1 MSGGPVLKGTLQK
14 ASETKEK
21 MQRNQKTG
29 SFRKVRMEE
38 QELMRQVQVGNEMA
52 FSEIVKRYKDKIV
65 NFLWQITGNYQ
76 VAVELSQETFM
87 RVYFKADKYRPVAPL
102 SSWIYTIAANL
113 AKTEM
118 KKTHRVP
125 MVSLDDENNRFFV
138 RTGTEDNPEE
148 SGLSQR
154 LRQAL
159 DALHPRYRIPV
170 ILKDIEGFSQE
181 EIAQILKKPLGTIK
195 ARISRGRLYLRKELE
210 NGKAKTNLR
219 GEKEMGNA
227 RI

>member
-1 MSGGPVLKGTLQK
+1 
-14 ASETKEK
+14 
-21 MQRNQKTG
+21 
-29 SFRKVRMEE
+29 
-38 QELMRQVQVGNEMA
+38 
-52 FSEIVKRYKDKIV
+52 VKRYKDKIV

-87 RVYFKADKYRPVAPL
+87 RVYFKADKYKPMAPL
-102 SSWIYTIAANL
+102 SSWIYTIASNL

-118 KKTHRVP
+118 KKSHRVTV
-125 MVSLDDENNRFFV
+125 VSLDDENYRYSD
-138 RTGTEDNPEE
+138 RTSAKENPED

-159 DALHPRYRIPV
+159 DSLHPRYRVPI
-170 ILKDIEGFSQE
+170 ILKDLEGFSQE

-195 ARISRGRLYLRKELE
+195 ARISRGRNYLRKELE
-210 NGKAKTNLR
+210 NAKSGTNFR
-219 GEKEMGNA
+219 GDKEIGDA